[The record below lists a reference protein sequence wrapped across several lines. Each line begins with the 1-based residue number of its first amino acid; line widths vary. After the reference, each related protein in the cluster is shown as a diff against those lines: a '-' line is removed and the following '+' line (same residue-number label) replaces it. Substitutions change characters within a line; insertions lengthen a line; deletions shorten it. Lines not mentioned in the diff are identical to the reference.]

1 MTGSRILE
9 TGGVERVLNA
19 APDITDLRDRM
30 FEPTL
35 RELRVALDPP
45 PPEDIH
51 ILNQMSEGACTGF
64 ALAAAINLQNRRRR
78 GGAPEWVSPRMLYE
92 MARIHDEWAGEA
104 YEGSSIRG
112 AIKGFFH
119 NGVCSEELAPYD
131 PNDRK
136 WSLTVEQAKAARN
149 VGLGAYFRLRPH
161 MIDYHSALN
170 EAGVIVASARVHRG
184 WSNPREGVIE
194 QTSFHEGGH
203 AFAIVGYDAVGFLI
217 QNSWG
222 PDWGGF
228 NGRAGIAHW
237 SYGDWAES
245 VIDAWVLRPAV
256 PTPKAFDLTHV
267 PAEYS
272 TSGQKESFLRPT
284 PRRQDV
290 AGHLIH
296 IDDGRLV
303 KTGRYATGMGA
314 ILETARLIRDHAS
327 ARERKYDHLLVYA
340 HGGLNGAD
348 ASARRIAA
356 MREVFKRNG
365 IYPVHLMW
373 ETGFTEELA
382 DTFKSVFERSKAR
395 VGFSLD
401 VLDRAFERM
410 LRGIGRMVWRQMK
423 LDAARAVALSNESAD
438 AIKALLDANT
448 SAKRPLKVHFAGH
461 SAGSIL
467 LGELLNAL
475 PGLGYRGRVVE
486 TCSLMAPACTIDFY
500 ESTYRP
506 ALDKDG
512 ALASLVQYNLVDS
525 REQRDTVGP
534 YRKSLL
540 YLVAR
545 AFEDTEDDAPPPKH
559 GQPLLGM
566 EIHSEML
573 ERPKSHQIWYAGR
586 DATRTDSHS
595 HGGFDNDRKT
605 TNDVLATV
613 LGRKPNLNTRFQE
626 HELRGY

>member
-1 MTGSRILE
+1 MTDPSTLR

-19 APDITDLRDRM
+19 APDVTDLRDRM

-45 PPEDIH
+45 PPEETY
-51 ILNQMSEGACTGF
+51 ILDQMSEGACTGF
-64 ALAAAINLQNRRRR
+64 ALAAAINLQNRQRR
-78 GGAPEWVSPRMLYE
+78 GGAPERVSPRMLYE

-131 PNDRK
+131 PDDRK
-136 WSLTVEQAKAARN
+136 WSLTVERAKAARN
-149 VGLGAYFRLRPH
+149 VGLGAYYRLRPH

-170 EAGVIVASARVHRG
+170 EAGVIVASAKVHPG
-184 WSNPREGVIE
+184 WTSPPGGVIE
-194 QTSFHEGGH
+194 KSPLREGGH
-203 AFAIVGYDAVGFLI
+203 AFAIVGYDADGFLI

-228 NGRAGIAHW
+228 GGRPGIAHW
-237 SYGDWAES
+237 SYEDWAES
-245 VIDAWVLRPAV
+245 VIDAWVLRLSV

-267 PAEYS
+267 PVKFS

-303 KTGRYATGMGA
+303 KAGRYATDMGS
-314 ILETARLIRDHAS
+314 ILETARLIREHAS
-327 ARERKYDHLLVYA
+327 ARERKYDHLLLYA
-340 HGGLNGAD
+340 HGGLNSAD

-382 DTFKSVFERSKAR
+382 DTFKDVFERSRAR
-395 VGFSLD
+395 VGCSLD

-423 LDAARAVALSNESAD
+423 LDAARAVAPGNESAN
-438 AIKALLDANT
+438 AVKALLDANT

-475 PGLGYRGRVVE
+475 PDLGHRGRVVE
-486 TCSLMAPACTIDFY
+486 TCSLMAPACTIDLY
-500 ESTYRP
+500 ERTYRP

-512 ALASLVQYNLVDS
+512 ALASLVQYSLVDS
-525 REQRDTVGP
+525 RERDDSVGP

-545 AFEDTEDDAPPPKH
+545 AFEDLDEDAPVPEH
-559 GQPLLGM
+559 GRPLLGM
-566 EIHSEML
+566 EVHAKGL
-573 ERPKSHQIWYAGR
+573 DHPKAHHIWYAGHDR
-586 DATRTDSHS
+586 ARTDSHG
-595 HGGFDNDRKT
+595 HGGFDNELKT
-605 TNDVLATV
+605 MNDVLATV
-613 LGRKPNLNTRFQE
+613 LGRKPSVNTRFQE